1 MDEESRPRI
10 TVYQR
15 HILSG
20 QTRKICFLCLGSFLF
35 SFFCMGFLNDVLVV
49 LCVLEVE
56 EEWELVIISRLLSF
70 PADPRPA

>member
-20 QTRKICFLCLGSFLF
+20 QTRKVCFLCLSSFLF
-35 SFFCMGFLNDVLVV
+35 SFFCMGFLNVLVV
-49 LCVLEVE
+49 FCVLEVE
-56 EEWELVIISRLLSF
+56 EEEELVIISRLLSF
-70 PADPRPA
+70 PANPGPG